1 MESGTICAIARYA
14 RAMSQENVELVREAT
29 DAANRRD
36 FDAFVALLSPDVV
49 WESRNVSRVPGF
61 RDVYRGRAEVREWL
75 ALAVELIEDVQ
86 TEIEEVTELGDE
98 RLVIGVVRSGRGM
111 GSGLTMEFRDW
122 WALWFAECLVTR
134 RQAFWTKDEALEAAG
149 LSE

>member
-1 MESGTICAIARYA
+1 MCIADGRRCASG
-14 RAMSQENVELVREAT
+14 SL
-29 DAANRRD
+29 
-36 FDAFVALLSPDVV
+36 
-49 WESRNVSRVPGF
+49 
-61 RDVYRGRAEVREWL
+61 
-75 ALAVELIEDVQ
+75 LAVELIEDVQ

-122 WALWFAECLVTR
+122 WALWFADGLVTR

-149 LSE
+149 IEE